1 MNKKEK
7 LIHELKAFTW
17 SFLYF
22 LLWFAGLVLI
32 KALLL
37 HEYEIHF
44 FSLSTAFIG
53 ALVVAKVVLIL
64 DNLPLSRRTIKYPA
78 YVHIIFRTVFFSF
91 GVFLMMIIETAF
103 EGRHKYSGFIDSL
116 LNVFSH
122 VNIYQVY
129 VNSICVAGALLVFNF
144 LSLLNRYLGEGGIG
158 KILIKPFPEPHKETR
173 EI

>member
-1 MNKKEK
+1 MSINEK
-7 LIHELKAFTW
+7 IKHELKAFTW

-22 LLWFAGLVLI
+22 LTWFALLVLI

-37 HEYEIHF
+37 HEYKIHF

-64 DNLPLSRRTIKYPA
+64 DNLPLSRKTIKYPA
-78 YVHIIFRTVFFSF
+78 YVHIIFRTIFFSI

-103 EGRHKYSGFIDSL
+103 EARHNYNGFIDSL
-116 LNVFSH
+116 MHVFSH

-129 VNSICVAGALLVFNF
+129 VNSICVAGALFGFNF
-144 LSLLNRYLGEGGIG
+144 LSLLNRYLGKGGIG
-158 KILIKPFPEPHKETR
+158 KILINPFPELPNETKGN
-173 EI
+173 